1 MAGLNRL
8 LRPGR
13 IYSVMTNSKRYLR
26 FLSTLL
32 FLLVLMGRGNAGGLP
47 SELKVDVTLVWGANE
62 QLKGKNLKPA
72 GKGLQGKLSK
82 TLKWEHYYEIADKSF
97 ALNGTKAQRARMSDK
112 CVVEVKRIGERE
124 VNVKLKEKWWV
135 IAVNRLKRTIP
146 SCSAGPARTSRL
158 GLWCFDF
165 VDRSAG

>member
-1 MAGLNRL
+1 
-8 LRPGR
+8 
-13 IYSVMTNSKRYLR
+13 VMTNSKRYFR
-26 FLSTLL
+26 FLSSLL

-72 GKGLQGKLSK
+72 GKGLQEKLSK
-82 TLKWEHYYEIADKSF
+82 TLKWEHYYEISDKSF

-124 VNVKLKEKWWV
+124 VNVKLIGEGKV
-135 IAVNRLKRTIP
+135 V
-146 SCSAGPARTSRL
+146 
-158 GLWCFDF
+158 
-165 VDRSAG
+165 VDRRQSLEKDDSVVLGGPCKDESAWFVVLRFR